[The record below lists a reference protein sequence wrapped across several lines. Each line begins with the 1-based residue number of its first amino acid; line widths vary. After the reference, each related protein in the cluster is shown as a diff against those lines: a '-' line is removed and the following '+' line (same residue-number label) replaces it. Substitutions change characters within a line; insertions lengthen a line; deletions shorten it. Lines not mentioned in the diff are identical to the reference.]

1 MPNVL
6 FSFLLLVL
14 HLAINTA
21 GQIKHLQTFQK
32 LVLLPLLRS
41 GRSKDLSKIC
51 YAETCVWLFFV
62 YEKVHLRWYKF
73 FLTVPSGKGQKEFSF
88 QGSSSYL
95 PDNYLRTR
103 KVISWSCL
111 FLFTES
117 ACSQNIYFKCMC
129 HFWKED
135 KKREEEPLQEFFSS
149 ASNMKGKW
157 KQKTL
162 LRFRAC
168 KLETYILSV
177 SNGIKKFLLQH
188 QF

>member
-1 MPNVL
+1 MISESLTWRKHQNDTDKKYATIHNIFTVFMPNVL

-14 HLAINTA
+14 YLAINTA

-95 PDNYLRTR
+95 PENKKSHLLELPLSLYRISVLRTFILNVCVIFER
-103 KVISWSCL
+103 K
-111 FLFTES
+111 T
-117 ACSQNIYFKCMC
+117 
-129 HFWKED
+129 
-135 KKREEEPLQEFFSS
+135 KREKKNPFKSS
-149 ASNMKGKW
+149 SV
-157 KQKTL
+157 QL
-162 LRFRAC
+162 L
-168 KLETYILSV
+168 T
-177 SNGIKKFLLQH
+177 
-188 QF
+188 

>member
-1 MPNVL
+1 MISESLTWRKHQNDTDKKYATIHNIFTVFMPNVL

-14 HLAINTA
+14 YLAINTA

-41 GRSKDLSKIC
+41 GRSKDPSKIS

-62 YEKVHLRWYKF
+62 CEKVHLRWYKC
-73 FLTVPSGKGQKEFSF
+73 FLTVPSGKGQKKFSF

-111 FLFTES
+111 FLFTDS
-117 ACSQNIYFKCMC
+117 ACSQNIYFNVCVIFERKT
-129 HFWKED
+129 
-135 KKREEEPLQEFFSS
+135 KREKKNPFKSS
-149 ASNMKGKW
+149 SV
-157 KQKTL
+157 QL
-162 LRFRAC
+162 L
-168 KLETYILSV
+168 T
-177 SNGIKKFLLQH
+177 
-188 QF
+188 